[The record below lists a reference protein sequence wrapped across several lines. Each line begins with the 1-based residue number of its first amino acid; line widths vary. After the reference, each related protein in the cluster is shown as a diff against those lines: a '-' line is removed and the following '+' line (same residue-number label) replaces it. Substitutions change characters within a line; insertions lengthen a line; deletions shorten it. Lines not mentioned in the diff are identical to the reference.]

1 MSFEITVNILDT
13 GLLPVICLANIS
25 ASLWLENENSLRRL
39 SLEELFFRAVV
50 AKGEEVEGE
59 LGVWDSQMP
68 TITYGMDRFQGPTV

>member
-1 MSFEITVNILDT
+1 M
-13 GLLPVICLANIS
+13 
-25 ASLWLENENSLRRL
+25 
-39 SLEELFFRAVV
+39 EELFFRAVV